1 MNIKMII
8 FLTLS
13 FLLTCKLFAQDAHY
27 WNIQYGTR
35 STLLGGA
42 VIGSVSDLS
51 ATYYN
56 PGAVALF
63 EDANFILS
71 ARVYQ
76 LESITVEDAAGK
88 GKNLDFSTI
97 VPSPSFVAF
106 DFKFDFLGDARLALS
121 ILTRQKMNF
130 EFQTRLID
138 SLDII
143 ESSPGKENFAGGTS
157 LQREFNEVWGGL
169 TYSTKLND
177 MIGFGASWYLAY
189 RSQKSS
195 GETIIQVMPSEG
207 DIASYTDLRSYRY
220 FNLRSLLKFGMG
232 LNLHPLT
239 FGLTITTPS
248 INISGSGSVGTHFFL
263 NGIDRDGDGINDNEF
278 DSNFQDEV
286 VSEYKSSWAVGFG
299 GGYRFGKFKF
309 HLSTEWYDAVPKF
322 FVLDT
327 EPFTSQGSGETLT
340 NDLTHELKSV
350 TNYGFGV
357 DFFSSESLILSGS
370 FVTDFSARIPETETN
385 LTVSTWNIYHISG
398 GPTFKLGNSDL
409 TLGLEYAF
417 GSKEID
423 QSIDITNPGNNE
435 NADIVKKSKVTI
447 QRIKL
452 LIGFVF

>member
-106 DFKFDFLGDARLALS
+106 DFKFDFLDDARLALS

-177 MIGFGASWYLAY
+177 MIGFGATWYLAY

-299 GGYRFGKFKF
+299 GGYRFGKF
-309 HLSTEWYDAVPKF
+309 
-322 FVLDT
+322 
-327 EPFTSQGSGETLT
+327 
-340 NDLTHELKSV
+340 
-350 TNYGFGV
+350 
-357 DFFSSESLILSGS
+357 
-370 FVTDFSARIPETETN
+370 
-385 LTVSTWNIYHISG
+385 
-398 GPTFKLGNSDL
+398 
-409 TLGLEYAF
+409 
-417 GSKEID
+417 
-423 QSIDITNPGNNE
+423 
-435 NADIVKKSKVTI
+435 
-447 QRIKL
+447 
-452 LIGFVF
+452 